1 MQGWHTTFLGM
12 RGLPRDISDFEMKAF
27 FTFDGPERDAINARR
42 GDSHKLGLALHIGFL
57 RMSGRLLGAF
67 RVIPVALWR
76 HLGNELGIAAPEVA
90 SLRAMYERGRTL
102 FDHQQVACTVLGFQ
116 WMSEHQRR
124 SLVRELRD
132 EVARC
137 ADRDQL
143 LVRARQWLY
152 KNKLVIVHERAI
164 RTLIA
169 AALAQ
174 LEVETGTAIAAS
186 VDPATLD
193 RWRASVSELRPDGQ
207 TQQSW
212 LWAAPAKHSTR
223 QISEVLER
231 IDLLYTLDVHKHLA
245 DIPDLILRRYA
256 RRLVSRPPSA
266 GAKIKEPART
276 VEVACFLRYC
286 LFTTTDQL
294 ILMVQ
299 RRIADLWRQAAADVP
314 ATVNWAAMY
323 KTLLGELV
331 ALSAQGAVPDAE
343 LRARLEALITE
354 TQKRKPPSRAS
365 LVREGLIDGIR
376 PVRSLLVAI
385 AKLPWQA
392 TGEHPAIE
400 YLAKLQALYL
410 KGSRKLPVEVV
421 APSLG
426 MIWQVSISSP
436 DRERA
441 FQALEVAT
449 LFALRR
455 AVRNGSVWIEHSL
468 SFRGRA
474 RLFFTD
480 ERWQAESKKHYA
492 RLSLPSKAATFLKP
506 LLARVTAGV
515 DAVAAA
521 ARSGVLRVDDELHL
535 SPLPAEDED
544 PEVTKLRAAL
554 DHRIGEVQLPEV
566 ILAVDA
572 QVRFSW
578 IMLGREPR
586 STDELLMVYAGI
598 MAHGTSLTAVEC
610 ARMIPQLSAT
620 SIRQAMRW
628 ARDERRLSQACQ
640 AVLEFMQRH
649 PIAATWGRSDLAS
662 SDMMS
667 METTKRVWQA
677 RLDPRRNTPSI
688 GIYSH
693 VKDRWG
699 IFHAQPFVLNERQA
713 GVAIEGVIRQEKL
726 ETSQLAVDT
735 HGYTDFAMSH
745 ARLLGFDLCPRLK
758 ELKQRHLFVPR
769 GTKVPAEIAAVCEAN
784 VDVALIEKH
793 WDSLVHLAASVMSGH
808 ASAVA
813 ALARFGSAAQ
823 GDPIYEAGVQL
834 GRLLRTAFLADYFV
848 KDAFRNEL
856 RRVLNRGEAVNALK
870 RAIYTGRISPAQ
882 AKRVD
887 EMQAVADALSLMANI
902 VMAWNTSQ
910 MQAVLDRWSNRRQVI
925 PPELIGKIAP
935 TRLESINLRGVFRF
949 PVDRYADQILPSRP
963 NASITGTNG

>member
-1 MQGWHTTFLGM
+1 
-12 RGLPRDISDFEMKAF
+12 
-27 FTFDGPERDAINARR
+27 
-42 GDSHKLGLALHIGFL
+42 
-57 RMSGRLLGAF
+57 
-67 RVIPVALWR
+67 
-76 HLGNELGIAAPEVA
+76 
-90 SLRAMYERGRTL
+90 
-102 FDHQQVACTVLGFQ
+102 
-116 WMSEHQRR
+116 
-124 SLVRELRD
+124 
-132 EVARC
+132 
-137 ADRDQL
+137 
-143 LVRARQWLY
+143 
-152 KNKLVIVHERAI
+152 
-164 RTLIA
+164 
-169 AALAQ
+169 
-174 LEVETGTAIAAS
+174 
-186 VDPATLD
+186 
-193 RWRASVSELRPDGQ
+193 
-207 TQQSW
+207 
-212 LWAAPAKHSTR
+212 
-223 QISEVLER
+223 LER

-286 LFTTTDQL
+286 LFATTDQL

>member
-1 MQGWHTTFLGM
+1 
-12 RGLPRDISDFEMKAF
+12 
-27 FTFDGPERDAINARR
+27 
-42 GDSHKLGLALHIGFL
+42 
-57 RMSGRLLGAF
+57 
-67 RVIPVALWR
+67 
-76 HLGNELGIAAPEVA
+76 
-90 SLRAMYERGRTL
+90 
-102 FDHQQVACTVLGFQ
+102 
-116 WMSEHQRR
+116 
-124 SLVRELRD
+124 
-132 EVARC
+132 
-137 ADRDQL
+137 
-143 LVRARQWLY
+143 
-152 KNKLVIVHERAI
+152 
-164 RTLIA
+164 
-169 AALAQ
+169 
-174 LEVETGTAIAAS
+174 
-186 VDPATLD
+186 
-193 RWRASVSELRPDGQ
+193 
-207 TQQSW
+207 
-212 LWAAPAKHSTR
+212 
-223 QISEVLER
+223 
-231 IDLLYTLDVHKHLA
+231 
-245 DIPDLILRRYA
+245 YA

-662 SDMMS
+662 SDMMT

>member
-1 MQGWHTTFLGM
+1 M
-12 RGLPRDISDFEMKAF
+12 
-27 FTFDGPERDAINARR
+27 
-42 GDSHKLGLALHIGFL
+42 
-57 RMSGRLLGAF
+57 
-67 RVIPVALWR
+67 
-76 HLGNELGIAAPEVA
+76 
-90 SLRAMYERGRTL
+90 
-102 FDHQQVACTVLGFQ
+102 
-116 WMSEHQRR
+116 
-124 SLVRELRD
+124 
-132 EVARC
+132 
-137 ADRDQL
+137 
-143 LVRARQWLY
+143 
-152 KNKLVIVHERAI
+152 
-164 RTLIA
+164 
-169 AALAQ
+169 
-174 LEVETGTAIAAS
+174 
-186 VDPATLD
+186 
-193 RWRASVSELRPDGQ
+193 
-207 TQQSW
+207 
-212 LWAAPAKHSTR
+212 
-223 QISEVLER
+223 
-231 IDLLYTLDVHKHLA
+231 
-245 DIPDLILRRYA
+245 
-256 RRLVSRPPSA
+256 
-266 GAKIKEPART
+266 
-276 VEVACFLRYC
+276 EVACFLRYC

-662 SDMMS
+662 SDMMT